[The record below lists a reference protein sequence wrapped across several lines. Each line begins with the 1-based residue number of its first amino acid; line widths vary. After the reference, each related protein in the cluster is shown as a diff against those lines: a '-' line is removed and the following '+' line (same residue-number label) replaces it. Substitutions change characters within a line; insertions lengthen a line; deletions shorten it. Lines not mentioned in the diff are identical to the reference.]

1 MAPHAN
7 IISSFDE
14 LQKVSKTTVNLLCEE
29 LSRKEARIDDDD
41 VFSSDNYEDYEDI
54 YQYERQHHEEI
65 ESNLRKRH

>member
-54 YQYERQHHEEI
+54 YQ
-65 ESNLRKRH
+65 